1 MRDRAV
7 GVIVLVLGVIVLLAA
22 RRLPRAMLGDPAGPA
37 VLPFIVS
44 WGLIGCGMLLALRR
58 PRDTGVGPIWGGG
71 VRLAAVVALLF
82 LYAVT
87 LTPLGYLLATTLM
100 LFLLLLI
107 YNPGR
112 YALNGVVAI
121 TFAALTY
128 ALFHLLLGV
137 YVPPGLLG

>member
-22 RRLPRAMLGDPAGPA
+22 SRLPRAMMGDPAGPA
-37 VLPFIVS
+37 VLPLVVS
-44 WGLIGCGMLLALRR
+44 WGLIGCGMLLAVRR
-58 PRDTGVGPIWGGG
+58 PRDTSVGPVWGGG

-87 LTPLGYLLATTLM
+87 LTPLGYLVATTVM

-107 YNPGR
+107 YNPR
-112 YALNGVVAI
+112 RHLLNGVVAI
-121 TFAALTY
+121 AFAALSY
-128 ALFHLLLGV
+128 GLFHLLLGV
-137 YVPPGLLG
+137 YVPRGLLG